1 MNFLYPGFL
10 FFLLA
15 VVIPILIHLFNFRK
29 FKKVYFSNVQFL
41 KAAQEQN
48 SSREELKNLLIL
60 FSRMLAIMFLVFAF
74 ARPYFSSG
82 SGYHPGTGNLINIYI
97 DNSYSMGSVNKEG
110 TLLDEA
116 KRRAKEIARQFSP
129 NDRFQLITNDF
140 EGRHQRM
147 VSNEELMNLVDE
159 IKISPAQR
167 SLQQV
172 MNRQTHTEA
181 GKRNR
186 FNYIISDFQQAFTG
200 TKAITADPGSQ
211 LSLVKLQANTLPNVA
226 VDSIWSLSPAHKPGE
241 QEKFVVKLRNYS
253 GEDTK
258 DIPVK
263 LIVNNQQ
270 KVLARLNIPA
280 GKSVTDTLN
289 FSGLS
294 AGWQKG
300 VLSIKDFPLT
310 FDDELKFTFKVSSG
324 LNILHITGDPSER
337 HISSLFSGDSY
348 FRLSTMPESNILYSA
363 FPGYQLIILSGL
375 KTPSSGLA
383 LQLKGFVQN
392 GGSVVIFPD
401 LDVKAEEFSSFLQGL
416 SLPSVLSL
424 SKDTVSVTSLDLKS
438 NLFND
443 VFEEV
448 PAKLDLPK
456 VNRHLVY
463 QKNTRSSRQDIMGLP
478 GGQAFFSAYRLGS
491 GEIYLAASSVRS
503 EDSNL
508 PQHPVFVPLLYKIA
522 FNSMQEKP
530 LYYTIGRDNL
540 LSSSTLRL
548 NPNQSL
554 RLLSGKDEVIPE
566 VRQTPG
572 KTLLYIADQIRA
584 AGFYELL
591 KADSLLSTYAFNE
604 SRGESD
610 MHFTGDA
617 ALKQLFGTKSL
628 TIAGDR
634 GALSPLLLENNHIE
648 LWKLCLVLCAVF
660 LAAEALL
667 IRFFNKKTI

>member
-29 FKKVYFSNVQFL
+29 FRKVYFSNVQFL

-60 FSRMLAIMFLVFAF
+60 FSRILAIIFLVLAF

-82 SGYHPGTGNLINIYI
+82 RGYQPGTGNLINIYI
-97 DNSYSMGSVNKEG
+97 DNSYSMGLVNKEG

-116 KRRAKEIARQFSP
+116 KRKAKEITKQFSP
-129 NDRFQLITNDF
+129 NDRFHLMTNDF

-147 VSNEELMNLVDE
+147 LSNEELLSLVDE
-159 IKISPAQR
+159 IRISPAQR

-172 MNRQTHTEA
+172 VNRQTSAAT

-186 FNYIISDFQQAFTG
+186 INYIISDFQSAFTG
-200 TKAITADPGSQ
+200 SKAIKAGPGSQ
-211 LSLVKLQANTLPNVA
+211 LSLVRLQANTLPNVG
-226 VDSIWSLSPAHKPGE
+226 VDSIWSLSPAHKPAE
-241 QEKFVVKLRNYS
+241 QEKFIVKLHNYS
-253 GEDTK
+253 AEDTK
-258 DIPVK
+258 DIPLK
-263 LIVNNQQ
+263 LVVNNQQ

-280 GKSVTDTLN
+280 GKSVTDTLS

-310 FDDELKFTFKVSSG
+310 FDDELKFAFKVSSG
-324 LNILHITGDPSER
+324 LSILHISGDPSDR

-348 FRLSTMPESNILYSA
+348 FRLSTMPESNIIYSA
-363 FPGYQLIILSGL
+363 FSGYQLIILSGL

-383 LQLKGFVQN
+383 LQLKGFVKN
-392 GGSVVIFPD
+392 GGSLVIFPD
-401 LDVKAEEFSSFLQGL
+401 LDSKREEFSSFLQGL
-416 SLPSVLSL
+416 MLPPVVSM
-424 SKDTVSVTSLDLKS
+424 SKDTVSVTALDLKS

-443 VFEEV
+443 VFEDV

-456 VNRHLVY
+456 VNRHVVY
-463 QKNTRSSRQDIMGLP
+463 QKNTRSSRQDIMSLP
-478 GGQAFFSAYRLGS
+478 GGQSFFSAYRLGA
-491 GEIYLAASSVRS
+491 GQLYLSASSLKS

-522 FNSMQEKP
+522 FTSMQEQP

-540 LSSSTLRL
+540 LSSATLSL

-554 RLLSGKDEVIPE
+554 RLSSGKDEIIPE

-584 AGFYELL
+584 AGFYELR
-591 KADSLLSTYAFNE
+591 KADELLSTYAFNE
-604 SRGESD
+604 SRTESD
-610 MHFTGDA
+610 MHFTGDRE
-617 ALKQLFGTKSL
+617 LKQLFGRKNL
-628 TIAGDR
+628 TITAAGD
-634 GALSPLLLENNHIE
+634 GLSPASPENNHIE

>member
-29 FKKVYFSNVQFL
+29 FRKIYFSNVQFL

-60 FSRMLAIMFLVFAF
+60 LSRILAIVFLVFAF

-82 SGYHPGTGNLINIYI
+82 SGYHPGTGNIINIYI
-97 DNSYSMGSVNKEG
+97 DNSYSMGSVNREG

-116 KRRAKEIARQFSP
+116 RRKAKEISQQFSP
-129 NDRFQLITNDF
+129 NDRFQLTTNDF

-147 VSNEELMNLVDE
+147 VSNEELVNLIDE
-159 IKISPAQR
+159 IKLSPTQR

-172 MNRQTHTEA
+172 LNRQNNISA
-181 GKRNR
+181 GNRNR
-186 FNYIISDFQQAFTG
+186 FNYIISDFQSSFTG
-200 TKAITADPGSQ
+200 IRAIENKGGSR
-211 LSLVKLQANTLPNVA
+211 LSLIRLQANTLPNVA

-241 QEKFVVKLRNYS
+241 QERFVVRLRNYS
-253 GEDTK
+253 PEAAK

-263 LIVNNQQ
+263 LMVNNQQ
-270 KVLARLNIPA
+270 KVLARLDIPA
-280 GKSVTDTLN
+280 GKPVTDTLI

-300 VLSIKDFPLT
+300 AVTIKDFPLT
-310 FDDELKFTFKVSSG
+310 FDDELKFAFKVSSG
-324 LNILHITGDPSER
+324 LNILHISGDPSER

-348 FRLSTMPESNILYSA
+348 FRLTTVPESNIIYSA
-363 FPGYQLIILSGL
+363 FPAYQLIILSGL

-383 LQLKGFVQN
+383 QQVKAFVQQ
-392 GGSVVIFPD
+392 GGSIVIFPD
-401 LDVKAEEFSSFLQGL
+401 LDNKTEEFSAFLQSL
-416 SLPSVLSL
+416 SLPGVASL
-424 SKDTVSVTSLDLKS
+424 SKDTLNVTALDLKS

-448 PAKLDLPK
+448 PSKLDLPK
-456 VNRHLVY
+456 SNRHLVY
-463 QKNTRSSRQDIMGLP
+463 QKTTRSSRQDIMTLP
-478 GGQAFFSAYRLGS
+478 GGQAFFSRYQLGT
-491 GEIYLAASSVRS
+491 GQMYLSASSLKE

-508 PQHPVFVPLLYKIA
+508 PQHPVFVPLMYKIA
-522 FNSMQEKP
+522 FTSMQERP
-530 LYYTIGRDNL
+530 LYYTIGKDNL
-540 LSSSTLRL
+540 LSSSTLRI

-554 RLLSGKDEVIPE
+554 RLRSGKDEVIPE
-566 VRQTPG
+566 IRQVPG
-572 KTLLYIADQIRA
+572 KTLLYIADQIRS

-591 KADSLLSTYAFNE
+591 KTDSLLSTYAFNE
-604 SRGESD
+604 SPAESD
-610 MHFTGDA
+610 MHFSSDA
-617 ALKQLFGTKSL
+617 TLKQLFGTQSL
-628 TIAGDR
+628 TIQGPDQ
-634 GALSPLLLENNHIE
+634 GLSAVPSENNHIE